1 MNFIE
6 TEIEKRPYTSF
17 MFQKEKESSAG
28 ALEGKKVFCKI
39 WKSSGKKFHQSSFFV
54 YFSNLFLN
62 YMEFFVSIFEDLVLL
77 TCFLWHTKK

>member
-28 ALEGKKVFCKI
+28 VLEGKKVFCKI
-39 WKSSGKKFHQSSFFV
+39 
-54 YFSNLFLN
+54 
-62 YMEFFVSIFEDLVLL
+62 
-77 TCFLWHTKK
+77 

>member
-28 ALEGKKVFCKI
+28 VLGVKKVFCKI
-39 WKSSGKKFHQSSFFV
+39 WKPSGKKFQPEFLFCIFFK
-54 YFSNLFLN
+54 
-62 YMEFFVSIFEDLVLL
+62 SIFKFHGIFHLDIWRFSAIDMIFVA
-77 TCFLWHTKK
+77 H